1 MNADRIGIALKGRR
15 NGNGW
20 LVRCPCPNHGDGR
33 GDRNPSL
40 SVNDGDDEK
49 LLLHCF
55 AGCDFEDI
63 LDELDRLGLVDDSA
77 RADQYERPT
86 IFTPPSAE
94 ALIIWRAAL
103 PLPSTIAATYLERRG
118 IAIQPPSLRCRLGR
132 PALIAAVQAPDGR
145 IIAVQQTRL
154 TSDGEKAAISPP
166 RITTGPLGAGA
177 VRLGAAAEVLGL
189 SEGVET
195 ALSAMEM
202 TGVTVWASLG
212 AKRMPTVE
220 LPPIV
225 KEVHVFVDN
234 DEPGRAAANRTA
246 DVHTAAGRRVVL
258 RSPPDQCGDWND
270 FLNLIADRD
279 GRDLEDAA

>member
-1 MNADRIGIALKGRR
+1 MNADRIGVALKGRR
-15 NGNGW
+15 NGKGW
-20 LVRCPCPNHGDGR
+20 LVRCPCPNHGKGR

-40 SVNDGDDEK
+40 SVNDGDDER

-63 LDELDRLGLVDDSA
+63 LDELVQLALVDTST
-77 RADQYERPT
+77 RIDQDEKPAIY
-86 IFTPPSAE
+86 TPPSAE

-103 PLPSTIAATYLERRG
+103 PLSSTIAATYLERRG
-118 IAIQPPSLRCRLGR
+118 IALQPASLRCRLGR
-132 PALIAAVQAPDGR
+132 PALIAAVQAPGGS

-154 TSDGEKAAISPP
+154 TSAGEKAAISSP
-166 RITTGPLGAGA
+166 RITTGPLGTGG
-177 VRLGAAAEVLGL
+177 VRLGPAAEVLGL
-189 SEGVET
+189 AEGVET
-195 ALSAMEM
+195 ALSAMQM

-212 AKRMPTVE
+212 AKRMQAVE

-234 DEPGRAAANRTA
+234 DDSGRAAAKRTA